1 MRAPPLVCGVDCGTT
16 RIRALVAAVD
26 GRIQAEAALPTP
38 TEVLAPGIA
47 QHDTDALWRT
57 LVAVL
62 REVTAAVQGQG
73 RIEGIAVASFGEAG
87 TLLDGDGR
95 ALVPA
100 LAWYDTR
107 TAPDL
112 EALLGRVGAAA
123 LTRTTGLC
131 PDPTFALLKLLWL
144 KRERPDAFARARRWL
159 HVGELLAHRL
169 GAAPACDLSLASRTM
184 ALDLKG
190 RCWAE
195 PLLREAGIA
204 PELLA
209 PLTASGQRIGRVD
222 AAVAEL
228 TGLPEGCAIGLGG
241 HDHITGALAVGA
253 DRPGVMLDSMGT
265 AEALT
270 LILAEPR
277 CDPALGALGFNEG
290 AILVDRPVSYI
301 FGGLPTSAAC
311 VEWFRTGPA
320 NGAAHEDLIA
330 EARAAPAG
338 ADGVLF
344 LPHLRIGSPPFP
356 DPVARGAFLGLS
368 AEAGRGVLFRAVL
381 EGLALDAANIL
392 DVLLREAVI
401 AAPERIVVIGG
412 STRNALLL
420 ELKAAAF
427 GRDLA
432 VAQSAETTC
441 LGAAMLAALAAGLF
455 PSLAAARAAMAP
467 GDRIVVADPAL
478 RALFAR
484 RREDVYAKAQAALRP
499 LLPLLVADRRTG

>member
-1 MRAPPLVCGVDCGTT
+1 MTGATLLCGVDCGTT
-16 RIRALVAAVD
+16 RIRALVATAD
-26 GRIQAEAALPTP
+26 GRPLAEAAEPTP
-38 TEVLAPGIA
+38 TQVLAPGIA
-47 QHDTDALWRT
+47 QHDPDALWRT

-62 REVTAAVQGQG
+62 REVTAAIAGQG

-87 TLLDGDGR
+87 TLLDAEGR

-107 TAPDL
+107 TAADL
-112 EALLGRVGAAA
+112 EGLLGTVGAAA

-131 PDPTFALLKLLWL
+131 PDPTFALLKLLWY
-144 KRERPDAFARARRWL
+144 KREAPDAFARARRWL
-159 HVGELLAHRL
+159 HIGEFLAQRL
-169 GAAPACDLSLASRTM
+169 GARPAADLSLASRTM
-184 ALDLKG
+184 ALDLKR

-195 PLLREAGIA
+195 ALLREAGIA
-204 PELLA
+204 PSLLA
-209 PLTASGQRIGRVD
+209 PLTASGQRIGTVGD
-222 AAVAEL
+222 EVAAL
-228 TGLPEGCAIGLGG
+228 TGLPPGCAIGLGG
-241 HDHITGALAVGA
+241 HDHIVGALAVGA

-277 CDPALGALGFNEG
+277 CDPELGAQGFNEG
-290 AILVDRPVSYI
+290 AILVDRPVAYV

-311 VEWFRTGPA
+311 VEWFRKGPGA
-320 NGAAHEDLIA
+320 GAAHETLIA

-338 ADGVLF
+338 AEGVLF

-356 DPVARGAFLGLS
+356 DPVARGALLGLS
-368 AEAGRGVLFRAVL
+368 AEAGRGVLFRALL

-392 DVLLREAVI
+392 DVLLRDAAI

-432 VAQSAETTC
+432 IAQTAEATC
-441 LGAAMLAALAAGLF
+441 LGAAMLAGLAAGLF
-455 PSLAAARAAMAP
+455 CSLDAARAAMAP
-467 GDRIVVADPAL
+467 DDRMVTADPAL
-478 RALFAR
+478 TALYAR
-484 RREDVYAKAQAALRP
+484 RRAEVYAPAYAALRP
-499 LLPLLVADRRTG
+499 LLPRLIADRRTG

>member
-1 MRAPPLVCGVDCGTT
+1 MAGTPLLCGVDCGTT
-16 RIRALVAAVD
+16 RIRALVTTTG
-26 GRIQAEAALPTP
+26 GRILAEAAQPTP
-38 TEVLAPGIA
+38 TQVLAPGIA
-47 QHDTDALWRT
+47 EHDPDALWRT

-62 REVTAAVQGQG
+62 REVTAAVEGKG

-87 TLLDGDGR
+87 TLLDAEGR

-112 EALLGRVGAAA
+112 EALLGTVGAAA

-144 KRERPDAFARARRWL
+144 RRERPDAFARARRWL

-169 GAAPACDLSLASRTM
+169 GAEPATDLSLASRTM

-190 RCWAE
+190 RRWALD
-195 PLLREAGIA
+195 LLREAGIE
-204 PELLA
+204 PGLLA
-209 PLTASGQRIGRVD
+209 PLTASGRRIGRVGRE
-222 AAVAEL
+222 VAEL
-228 TGLPEGCAIGLGG
+228 TGLPEGTAIGLGG
-241 HDHITGALAVGA
+241 HDHVVGALAVGA

-277 CDPALGALGFNEG
+277 CDPDLGALGFNEG
-290 AILVDRPVSYI
+290 AILVDRPVAYV

-311 VEWFRTGPA
+311 VEWFRKGPA
-320 NGAAHEDLIA
+320 DGAAHEALIA
-330 EARAAPAG
+330 EARDAPAG
-338 ADGVLF
+338 AEGVLF

-368 AEAGRGVLFRAVL
+368 AEAGRGVLFRALL
-381 EGLALDAANIL
+381 EGLALDGANIL
-392 DVLLREAVI
+392 DVLLREAEI
-401 AAPERIVVIGG
+401 APPERIVVIGG

-432 VAQSAETTC
+432 IAQSAESTC
-441 LGAAMLAALAAGLF
+441 LGAAMLAGLAAGLF
-455 PSLAAARAAMAP
+455 PSLADARAAMAP
-467 GDRIVVADPAL
+467 GDRIVRAEPAL
-478 RALFAR
+478 ARLYAR
-484 RREDVYAKAQAALRP
+484 RRTEVYAPAYAALRP
-499 LLPLLVADRRTG
+499 LLPRLVADRRTG

>member
-1 MRAPPLVCGVDCGTT
+1 MAGPPLVCGVDCGTT
-16 RIRALVAAVD
+16 RLRALVATTD
-26 GRIQAEAALPTP
+26 GRLLAEAARPTP
-38 TEVLAPGIA
+38 TQVLAPGIA
-47 QHDTDALWRT
+47 EHDPEALWRT

-62 REVTAAVQGQG
+62 REVTAAVDGQG

-87 TLLDGDGR
+87 TLLDAEGR

-107 TAPDL
+107 TAPEL
-112 EALLGRVGAAA
+112 ERLLGTIGAAA

-144 KRERPDAFARARRWL
+144 RRERPEAFARARLWL
-159 HVGELLAHRL
+159 HVGEFLAHRL
-169 GAAPACDLSLASRTM
+169 GAAPAADLSLASRTM

-195 PLLREAGIA
+195 ALLHEAGIDPA
-204 PELLA
+204 LLA
-209 PLTASGQRIGRVD
+209 PLAPSAQRIGRVGRD
-222 AAVAEL
+222 VAER

-241 HDHITGALAVGA
+241 HDHIVGALAVGA

-270 LILAEPR
+270 VILAEPR
-277 CDPALGALGFNEG
+277 CDPALGTLGFNEG
-290 AILVDRPVSYI
+290 AILVDRPVSYV

-311 VEWFRTGPA
+311 VEWFRHGPA

-330 EARAAPAG
+330 EARAAPPG

-368 AEAGRGVLFRAVL
+368 AEAGRGVLFRALL

-392 DVLLREAVI
+392 DVLLGAAAI
-401 AAPERIVVIGG
+401 APPERIVVIGG

-427 GRDLA
+427 GRRLA
-432 VAQSAETTC
+432 IAQSAETTC
-441 LGAAMLAALAAGLF
+441 LGAAMLAALTAGLF

-467 GDRIVVADPAL
+467 GDRAIDADPQLTAL
-478 RALFAR
+478 YAR
-484 RREDVYAKAQAALRP
+484 RRAEVYAPAYAALRP
-499 LLPLLVADRRTG
+499 LLPRLVADRRTA